1 MNINIDGPLYEL
13 VSRGNKDV
21 YFQEDSKDSQSLFDN
36 RYSAT
41 APVLHELRRLPPL
54 NTPDFG
60 RSSEF
65 QLEIAG
71 DVIVSPTL
79 IIDLPTWLP
88 PDIAPLNPTSVVQDT
103 SGVTYG
109 YTKGI
114 AYFLFERIQILQ
126 DNILLQEFSGDA
138 LWIQTRARESLN
150 HGLLGNVLTASTMNL
165 SGLTIGR
172 NATPGRLRLPLPLVG
187 TQSIE
192 DGGFPMLKLPNQA
205 YKIRVFLRRLEDLVE
220 ASDGREKP
228 SPWAR
233 TDFQIQSMRNGAVTS
248 FTTLNRDSI
257 GGPTISL
264 ETRHIYTSDET
275 REMLKATAFEIPF
288 ERLYEN
294 IFSQN
299 PLEYAS
305 PAPVITRRID
315 ARHPCSR
322 ILCAFRSWQDMRAN
336 QLWKLNSDI
345 SGSEYYSQLK
355 LVIAGRDREQVWTPL
370 VWRDLVSHAKEERDA
385 GMAIA
390 TLNFGLG
397 DRKGVRAP
405 TASRQPDGTINMTTA
420 DRPTLWIELTDIPT
434 GQKRSELRVI
444 VETWAVFS
452 ADNNRGTLLY
462 AN

>member
-1 MNINIDGPLYEL
+1 MNLNLDGPLYEL

-21 YFQEDSKDSQSLFDN
+21 YFQEDSKDAQSLFDN
-36 RYSAT
+36 RYAPS
-41 APVLHELRRLPPL
+41 APVLHELRRIPPL

-79 IIDLPTWLP
+79 IIDLPTWIP
-88 PDIAPLNPTSVVQDT
+88 NQYAALNPTSVVQDT
-103 SGVTYG
+103 AGVTYG

-114 AYFLFERIQILQ
+114 GYFLFEKIQILQ

-138 LWIQTRARESLN
+138 LWIQSRARESLN
-150 HGLLGNVLTASTMNL
+150 HALLQNVLTGSNMNM

-187 TQSIE
+187 TQSLE

-205 YKIRVFLRRLEDLVE
+205 YKVRVFLRRLEDLVE

-228 SPWAR
+228 VPWGR
-233 TDFQIQSMRNGAVTS
+233 TDFQIQSTESGAFTN

-257 GGPTISL
+257 GTPTLML
-264 ETRHIYTSDET
+264 ETRHIYTNDPT
-275 REMLKATAFEIPF
+275 REALKKTTLDIPF
-288 ERLYEN
+288 ERVYEN
-294 IFSQN
+294 VFSQN

-305 PAPVITRRID
+305 PAPIITRRLD

-322 ILCAFRSWQDMRAN
+322 IILAFRSWQDMRRN
-336 QLWKLNSDI
+336 QLWKISSDI
-345 SGSEYYSQLK
+345 SGNEYYSQMK
-355 LVIAGRDREQVWTPL
+355 FVIAGRDREQVWGPL
-370 VWRDLVSHAKEERDA
+370 VWRDIESHAKEERDA
-385 GMAIA
+385 GLALA
-390 TLNFGLG
+390 TMNFGLG
-397 DRKGVRAP
+397 DRKGLRAP
-405 TASRQPDGTINMTTA
+405 TVSRQPDGTINMTTA
-420 DRPTLWIELTDIPT
+420 DRPTLWIELTDIIS
-434 GQKRSELRVI
+434 GQKRSELRVV
-444 VETWAVFS
+444 VETWAIFR
-452 ADNNRGTLLY
+452 AENDRGTFVF

>member
-1 MNINIDGPLYEL
+1 MNLNLDGSLYEL

-21 YFQEDSKDSQSLFDN
+21 YFQEDSIEAQSLFDN
-36 RYSAT
+36 RYGPS
-41 APVLHELRRLPPL
+41 APVLHELRRIPAL

-79 IIDLPTWLP
+79 VIDLPTWLP
-88 PDIAPLNPTSVVQDT
+88 PIYADQNPTSVILDA

-109 YTKGI
+109 YTRGI

-138 LWIQTRARESLN
+138 LWIQTRARNSLN
-150 HGLLGNVLTASTMNL
+150 HGLLDNQLTGIH
-165 SGLTIGR
+165 SGTALQIGR
-172 NATPGRLRLPLPLVG
+172 NATPGRLRLQLPLVG

-205 YKIRVFLRRLEDLVE
+205 YKIRIFLRKLEDLIE

-228 SPWAR
+228 TPWDR
-233 TDFQIQSMRNGAVTS
+233 NNFQIQTARNGA
-248 FTTLNRDSI
+248 FTTFSTLTRNDI
-257 GGPTISL
+257 GTPQIQL
-264 ETRHIYTSDET
+264 ETRHIYTSDAT
-275 REMLKATAFEIPF
+275 REKLKEEPLEIPF
-288 ERLYEN
+288 ERIYEN

-305 PAPVITRRID
+305 AAPLITRRLD

-322 ILCAFRSWQDMRAN
+322 IILAFRSWQDMRAN
-336 QLWKLNSDI
+336 QLWKISSDI
-345 SGSEYYSQLK
+345 SGGEYYSQLK
-355 LVIAGRDREQVWTPL
+355 LLIAGRDRESLWTSL
-370 VWRDLVSHAKEERDA
+370 VWKELENHAKEERDS
-385 GMAIA
+385 GMNLA
-390 TLNFGLG
+390 TMNFGLG
-397 DRKGVRAP
+397 DKKGTRAP
-405 TASRQPDGTINMTTA
+405 TASRQPEGTINMTTA
-420 DRPTLWIELTDIPT
+420 DRPTLFMELTDIVT

-444 VETWAVFS
+444 VETWAVFL
-452 ADNNRGTLLY
+452 AENNRGTLMY

>member
-1 MNINIDGPLYEL
+1 MNLNLDGSLYEL

-21 YFQEDSKDSQSLFDN
+21 YFQEDSGDAQSLFDN
-36 RYSAT
+36 RYGPSAPT
-41 APVLHELRRLPPL
+41 LHELRRIPAL

-79 IIDLPTWLP
+79 VIDLPSWLP
-88 PDIAPLNPTSVVQDT
+88 PIYADKNPTSVIQDAA
-103 SGVTYG
+103 GVTYG
-109 YTKGI
+109 YTRGI

-138 LWIQTRARESLN
+138 LWMQTRARNTLN
-150 HGLLGNVLTASTMNL
+150 HGILDNQLTGIHSGSTL
-165 SGLTIGR
+165 QIGR
-172 NATPGRLRLPLPLVG
+172 NATPGRLRLQLPLVG

-205 YKIRVFLRRLEDLVE
+205 YKVRIFLRKLEDLVE

-228 SPWAR
+228 SPWDR
-233 TDFQIQSMRNGAVTS
+233 TNFQIQTARNGPFSTFS
-248 FTTLNRDSI
+248 TLTRNDI
-257 GGPTISL
+257 GTPQIQL
-264 ETRHIYTSDET
+264 ETRHIYTSDTT
-275 REMLKATAFEIPF
+275 REKLKETPLEIPF
-288 ERLYEN
+288 ERIYEN

-305 PAPVITRRID
+305 AAPLITRRLD

-322 ILCAFRSWQDMRAN
+322 ILIAFRSWQDMRAN
-336 QLWKLNSDI
+336 QLWKISSDI
-345 SGSEYYSQLK
+345 SGGEYYSQLK
-355 LVIAGRDREQVWTPL
+355 LLIAGRDRESLWTSL
-370 VWRDLVSHAKEERDA
+370 VWKDLVNHAKEERDS
-385 GMAIA
+385 GMNLA
-390 TLNFGLG
+390 TMNFGLG
-397 DRKGVRAP
+397 DKKGIRGP
-405 TASRQPDGTINMTTA
+405 TPSRQPEGTINMTTA
-420 DRPTLWIELTDIPT
+420 DRPTLFMELTDIVS
-434 GQKRSELRVI
+434 GQKRSELRVV
-444 VETWAVFS
+444 VETWSVFL